1 MEVAFKQQWIIRFPI
16 NFFNDRIASVADEG
30 AVNEFLRA
38 VLVWAVYPLPFA
50 YIYFETCEPES
61 HKSLFQNKICAVYLS
76 FNWLKWTYNIGFYK
90 PIN

>member
-1 MEVAFKQQWIIRFPI
+1 MSQFIESYFKTTISQKKNKMKFSSHTFKNQ
-16 NFFNDRIASVADEG
+16 
-30 AVNEFLRA
+30 
-38 VLVWAVYPLPFA
+38 WAVYPLPFA